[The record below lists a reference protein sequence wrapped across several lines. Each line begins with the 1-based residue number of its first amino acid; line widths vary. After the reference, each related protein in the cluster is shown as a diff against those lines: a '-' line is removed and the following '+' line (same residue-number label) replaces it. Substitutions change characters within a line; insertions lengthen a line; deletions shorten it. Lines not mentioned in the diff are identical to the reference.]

1 MKQTHNWPHLSAFV
15 HVLYKREVDGK
26 VSQEERI
33 YLMSK
38 QSNAQDTADLIR
50 GHWQIENSLHWSLDV
65 VMNEDFHRAR
75 KGNAPANFATLRRIA
90 LNIIKANSDKSS
102 NRVKFKR
109 AGWSNEF
116 LKTLIQGF

>member
-1 MKQTHNWPHLSAFV
+1 
-15 HVLYKREVDGK
+15 
-26 VSQEERI
+26 
-33 YLMSK
+33 MSK
-38 QSNAQDTADLIR
+38 QSTAQEAANLIR

-75 KGNAPANFATLRRIA
+75 KGNAPANFAALRRIA
-90 LNIIKANSDKSS
+90 LNIIKANNDKSS